1 MSGTLILNKRSHLSN
16 TARKHRK
23 IKPPEATLTF
33 ALNKV
38 AIFKKTISP
47 TGSDMDTM
55 IGLLTANLET
65 IMASLGWSGITAH
78 NSIYTYDLDAHPT
91 FTLGNGTYGGT
102 SLLIGGVSGYVGP
115 SNFDEFSPYPNPTLC
130 YCYIRW
136 YLFVKLT
143 SSVSNYD
150 YPLANLNNPWC
161 DIPGAVKIYHTGQ
174 GDRSEGTD
182 DSFISTINSASL
194 LAKANTAHGTDF
206 FMLPVGYA
214 VKDVFVLPLATVIP
228 PNDVD
233 GSPPAGARCI
243 KPPIIASQG
252 LQHVQFKHYAP
263 VPIVTILHYTYFQE
277 SYFHVVGPGIDPM
290 TGGAGGSA
298 GSGAGG
304 GGSAGG
310 DAGL

>member
-16 TARKHRK
+16 TVRKHKK
-23 IKPPEATLTF
+23 IKPPEPTLTY

-38 AIFKKTISP
+38 AIFKKTINAA
-47 TGSDMDTM
+47 GSDMDAM
-55 IGLLTANLET
+55 IALLASNVDA
-65 IMASLGWSGITAH
+65 IMATLGWSGITAH

-91 FTLGNGTYGGT
+91 FTITNGTYGGS
-102 SLLIGGVSGYVGP
+102 SLFIGGVSGYVGP
-115 SNFDEFSPYPNPTLC
+115 DNFDDLAPYPNPTLC

-136 YLFVKLT
+136 YMFVKLT
-143 SSVSNYD
+143 PSVSTYNYQ
-150 YPLANLNNPWC
+150 LCNLENPWC
-161 DIPGAVKIYHTGQ
+161 DIPGTVKIYHTGQ

-182 DSFISTINSASL
+182 NSFISAINSASL
-194 LAKANTAHGTDF
+194 LANANTAHGDDF
-206 FMLPVGYA
+206 FLQPVGYA

-228 PNDVD
+228 PNDAD
-233 GSPPAGARCI
+233 GSPPAGAMCI
-243 KPPIIASQG
+243 KPPIIGNQG
-252 LQHVQFKHYAP
+252 MKHVKFKAYAP
-263 VPIVTILHYTYFQE
+263 VPIIKIDHYTYYKE

-310 DAGL
+310 NAGL